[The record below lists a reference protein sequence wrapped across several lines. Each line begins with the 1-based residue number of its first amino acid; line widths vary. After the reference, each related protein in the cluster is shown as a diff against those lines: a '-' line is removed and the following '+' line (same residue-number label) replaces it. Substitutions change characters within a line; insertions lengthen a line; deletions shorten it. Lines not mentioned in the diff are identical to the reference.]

1 LFRHSYVQ
9 ALPPHD
15 AASEFHLGASSEAHA
30 DIRAMVIGALFVA
43 SSFSDERCV
52 SVFRACGS
60 HMAVTRAEI
69 QMPRFDTADVQGW
82 DLLLAGAIWFV
93 RKRET
98 LRVQCLDR
106 LALTRMIGSCRDL
119 ESDEQIKLNM
129 FNLVFIWMSLV
140 HVGFAVKRVGYTS
153 A

>member
-1 LFRHSYVQ
+1 
-9 ALPPHD
+9 
-15 AASEFHLGASSEAHA
+15 
-30 DIRAMVIGALFVA
+30 MVIGALFVA

-52 SVFRACGS
+52 SVFRACGR
-60 HMAVTRAEI
+60 HRAVTRAEI
-69 QMPRFDTADVQGW
+69 QMPRFDTADFQGW

-106 LALTRMIGSCRDL
+106 VALTRMIGSCRDL
-119 ESDEQIKLNM
+119 ESDEELKLNM

-140 HVGFAVKRVGYTS
+140 HVGFAARRGGYTG
-153 A
+153 AW